1 MKPNLL
7 IVSQDIA
14 KIQTFSGKLGKH
26 YSRLYSLFL
35 SFKIYLIVSLCRFK
49 YKITLLSTQE
59 YKLFLKK
66 NLIYHQVLDREQSIK
81 FKPLAW
87 QLFEE
92 INQQI
97 HRINPQ
103 FTQSHSISLLKVWE
117 NKISVQLM
125 YDYLFYYELLTRI
138 INKKSFDSVMVLGQS
153 QQENMAIFIA
163 RQKLLH
169 TLKIIYPNFDQINN
183 YLIQFFRNREMKKKI
198 NNLFKQSNHKQ
209 KQATKNTVLISL
221 DFFRYLKTLAPIY
234 LSLKKAKLSPVFIS
248 DIQEVQT
255 YLKNFNLNDARLSS
269 IASFISKRYLS
280 KINQWYK
287 ITKQINNQFEKSIN
301 LLPNQ
306 EKKLLI
312 KQYLFELK
320 PIISH
325 GLILSKLYIHAANKL
340 INKLKPRAVL
350 VAGDIR
356 LIENSLS
363 LVAKNHQIKSFTVS
377 PRTMIFDEETYKYD
391 LTDKYLVTGK
401 FMADKLIKI
410 GVKPAAI
417 NIIGDPRYDHF
428 INLKKIF
435 DKSLIYQKLNINDL
449 TKKIILLISFRPNPQ
464 LTVEEKKDFFLFAS
478 QAAQKIPGTVLIA
491 KPHPT
496 EKRYRLLEQLKQWG
510 ITNIIVSDNQTIELS
525 EILLASSVVALTW
538 SMTGLEAM
546 ILDRPVIVINPH
558 SKDYNKFIPYIKKKS
573 AVEARSVKKLTTI
586 LKTYINPNNPQTR
599 KLLKTAKLFSK
610 NYIETPNGKVGEG
623 IARFITNST

>member
-1 MKPNLL
+1 MKQNLL

-14 KIQTFSGKLGKH
+14 KIQTFSGKLGK
-26 YSRLYSLFL
+26 LYSLLYSFFL
-35 SFKIYLIVSLCRFK
+35 SFKIYLIVSLYRFK

-66 NLIYHQVLDREQSIK
+66 NLIYHQALDREQSIK

-87 QLFEE
+87 QLVEE

-97 HRINPQ
+97 SRINPQ
-103 FTQSHSISLLKVWE
+103 FTQSHSIALLKIWE

-153 QQENMAIFIA
+153 HQENMAIFIA
-163 RQKLLH
+163 QQRLLH

-183 YLIQFFRNREMKKKI
+183 YLIQFFRKREMNKKI
-198 NNLFKQSNHKQ
+198 ANFIKLATYKQIQ
-209 KQATKNTVLISL
+209 TAKNTVLISL
-221 DFFRYLKTLAPIY
+221 DFFRYLKTFAPVYLA
-234 LSLKKAKLSPVFIS
+234 LKKTNFAPVFVT
-248 DIQEVQT
+248 DIQNVQT
-255 YLKNFNLNDARLSS
+255 YLDNFNLSNTSLSF
-269 IASFISKRYLS
+269 IASFSSKKYLHHIEHWFKTTNAISR
-280 KINQWYK
+280 
-287 ITKQINNQFEKSIN
+287 QFETSIN

-312 KQYLFELK
+312 KQYFNELK

-325 GLILSKLYIHAANKL
+325 GLILSKLYLHAADQL
-340 INKLKPRAVL
+340 INKLKPKAVL
-350 VAGDIR
+350 IAGDFR

-363 LVAKNHQIKSFTVS
+363 LAARKHHIKSFTVS

-410 GVKPAAI
+410 GVKPAVI
-417 NIIGDPRYDHF
+417 NIIGDPSYDYF
-428 INLKKIF
+428 INLKKNF

-478 QAAQKIPGTVLIA
+478 QAAKKIPGTVLIA

-510 ITNIIVSDNQTIELS
+510 INNIIVSDNQTIELA
-525 EILLASSVVALTW
+525 EILLASSVVALSW

-546 ILDRPVIVINPH
+546 MLNRPVIVINPH
-558 SKDYNKFIPYIKKKS
+558 NKDYNKFIPYLKAKAAI
-573 AVEARSVKKLTTI
+573 EANSVNKLTTLFKI
-586 LKTYINPNNPQTR
+586 YIQSDHHQTL
-599 KLLKTAKLFSK
+599 KLLKTAKKFSK
-610 NYIETPNGKVGEG
+610 NYITPPNGKVSQK
-623 IARFITNST
+623 IAQLVIKAT